1 MHTLVYHTKPDG
13 TSHPEASS
21 PISATITEGRTASV
35 TDDLFW
41 RKDGTSFPVE
51 YTSTPICE
59 GGVSVGAVVV
69 FQNIRARKELEARLL
84 QAHKMDSIGRL
95 AGGITHD
102 LNNLL
107 TVVGG
112 YTDLA
117 LRTLPVKSLI
127 HRDLVEI
134 QKAADRAAA
143 LNRQLLTFARQQAV
157 ESRVLNLNDL
167 LLDVSKLLRR
177 LIHEAIE
184 FVILPSPDLGLIR
197 ADAGQIE
204 QVIVNL
210 VVNARDAMP
219 HGGKLTVKTANVT
232 LDHTNIPL
240 ALAPVAGAFI
250 LLSITDTGTGM
261 SDEVKAHAFEPFF
274 TTKEAGYG
282 TGIGLATCY
291 GIARQHGGYIS
302 IDSEPGQGT
311 TISVFLPRIEAAAD
325 NVLLPSGNYV
335 IPLGTE
341 TVLVVEDEPSVREF
355 ISRALRQQ
363 GYAIIEAANGNE
375 ALRFLRKRIGTAI
388 DLVLTDVLMPQM
400 GGVELLNQLRYSHPN
415 IKVLFVSGYSDDVM
429 VHRGQLAANVA
440 FLYKPF
446 TLTTLAQKVREVL
459 DT

>member
-1 MHTLVYHTKPDG
+1 
-13 TSHPEASS
+13 
-21 PISATITEGRTASV
+21 
-35 TDDLFW
+35 
-41 RKDGTSFPVE
+41 
-51 YTSTPICE
+51 
-59 GGVSVGAVVV
+59 
-69 FQNIRARKELEARLL
+69 LL
-84 QAHKMDSIGRL
+84 QAQKMDSIGRL

-107 TVVGG
+107 TVVSGH
-112 YTDLA
+112 TDLA
-117 LRTLPVKSLI
+117 RRTLPVGSLL

-143 LNRQLLTFARQQAV
+143 LNRQLLTFARKQAV
-157 ESRVLNLNDL
+157 ESRVFNLNDL

-184 FVILPSPDLGLIR
+184 FVILPAADLGLIK
-197 ADAGQIE
+197 ADPGQIE

-219 HGGKLTVKTANVT
+219 HGGKLTIKTANVM
-232 LDHTNIPL
+232 LDHTNIPA
-240 ALAPVAGAFI
+240 ALVSAAGAFI
-250 LLSITDTGTGM
+250 LLSVTDTGTGM

-274 TTKEAGYG
+274 TTKEVGYG

-291 GIARQHGGYIS
+291 SIVSQHGGYIS
-302 IDSEPGQGT
+302 IDSELGQGT
-311 TISVFLPRIEAAAD
+311 TMSVFVPRIEAAAD
-325 NVLLPSGNYV
+325 KALQPDGRDN

-341 TVLVVEDEPSVREF
+341 TVLVVEDELSVREF

-363 GYAIIEAANGNE
+363 GYAVLEAANGNE
-375 ALRFLRKRIGTAI
+375 ALRLLRRRIGTAI
-388 DLVLTDVLMPQM
+388 HLVLTDVLMPQM

-415 IKVLFVSGYSDDVM
+415 VKVLFISGYSDAVVM
-429 VHRGQLAANVA
+429 QRGQPAANVA

-446 TLTTLAQKVREVL
+446 TLAILAQKVREVL